1 MPTIA
6 QIPDAHALH
15 TQLDAVNKAVALLQ
29 SGAPVTNLTVTPASD
44 LTIPTMAPPLPAAG
58 AMEAPPVVTPTVYQP
73 PVTIILDPPI
83 TDAATIDVLITALQV
98 RAGEITQTLIDNG
111 YSA

>member
-1 MPTIA
+1 
-6 QIPDAHALH
+6 
-15 TQLDAVNKAVALLQ
+15 
-29 SGAPVTNLTVTPASD
+29 
-44 LTIPTMAPPLPAAG
+44 
-58 AMEAPPVVTPTVYQP
+58 MEAPPVVTPTVYQP